1 MINKRALKKACYMD
15 ILFSNSCVGAV
26 YLSMLLCIDFNIIVG
41 FIYFIISIICIY
53 LAFYNN

>member
-1 MINKRALKKACYMD
+1 MINKTALKKACYMA

-26 YLSMLLCIDFNIIVG
+26 YLSMELSIDFNIIVG

-53 LAFYNN
+53 LAYYNN